1 MTNVGESGAKMTC
14 HGVITHRESNR
25 EDLAVKYDLHLTGHV
40 LSKGNKSMLELMLML
55 LAFFLTQEMRTTA
68 AKFAWVGGGRCCCV
82 SGSKVMG

>member
-1 MTNVGESGAKMTC
+1 MWVTPRKNDESRSHHTFRIK
-14 HGVITHRESNR
+14 S

-40 LSKGNKSMLELMLML
+40 LSKGNKAMLELMLML
-55 LAFFLTQEMRTTA
+55 LASFLTQEMRTTA